1 MHADTATRQH
11 WMSVL
16 AHSQPAELAARLNA
30 LNITADYEV
39 IRTAETGLVQIQ
51 ARMGGTGERFFAGD
65 ATLTRA
71 AVRLTDGTLGYS
83 WVLGRDK
90 QHAER
95 CALIDALMQQ
105 SRHFQNLS
113 ETLIAPLD
121 ADRMLPVQDAQH
133 SFRRLLKAMSEPG
146 VIVALHQL
154 KRGWQ
159 PLNIATTSVLLTLAD
174 NDTPVWLATP
184 LSNDIVNQS
193 LRFHTNAPL
202 VSQPE
207 QATFAVTDEAI
218 SSEQLNALSTGTA
231 VAPEAGAT
239 LILQVASLSG
249 GRMLRLTGAGIAEE
263 RMIAPQLPECILHE
277 LTERPHPF
285 PLGIDL
291 ILTCGER
298 LLAVPRTTHVEVC

>member
-1 MHADTATRQH
+1 MTLETA
-11 WMSVL
+11 
-16 AHSQPAELAARLNA
+16 
-30 LNITADYEV
+30 
-39 IRTAETGLVQIQ
+39 
-51 ARMGGTGERFFAGD
+51 F
-65 ATLTRA
+65 
-71 AVRLTDGTLGYS
+71 
-83 WVLGRDK
+83 
-90 QHAER
+90 
-95 CALIDALMQQ
+95 
-105 SRHFQNLS
+105 
-113 ETLIAPLD
+113 
-121 ADRMLPVQDAQH
+121 MLPVQDAQH

-174 NDTPVWLATP
+174 NDTPVWLAAP
-184 LSNDIVNQS
+184 LSNDIVSQS

-249 GRMLRLTGAGIAEE
+249 GRMLRLTV
-263 RMIAPQLPECILHE
+263 RVLPKNE
-277 LTERPHPF
+277 
-285 PLGIDL
+285 
-291 ILTCGER
+291 
-298 LLAVPRTTHVEVC
+298 

>member
-1 MHADTATRQH
+1 MTLETA
-11 WMSVL
+11 
-16 AHSQPAELAARLNA
+16 
-30 LNITADYEV
+30 
-39 IRTAETGLVQIQ
+39 
-51 ARMGGTGERFFAGD
+51 F
-65 ATLTRA
+65 
-71 AVRLTDGTLGYS
+71 
-83 WVLGRDK
+83 
-90 QHAER
+90 
-95 CALIDALMQQ
+95 
-105 SRHFQNLS
+105 
-113 ETLIAPLD
+113 
-121 ADRMLPVQDAQH
+121 MLPVQDAQH

-174 NDTPVWLATP
+174 NDTPVWLSTP
-184 LSNDIVNQS
+184 LNNDIVNQS

-218 SSEQLNALSTGTA
+218 SSEQLNALSTGT
-231 VAPEAGAT
+231 
-239 LILQVASLSG
+239 LSG

-298 LLAVPRTTHVEVC
+298 LLAIPRTTHVEVC

>member
-1 MHADTATRQH
+1 MC
-11 WMSVL
+11 
-16 AHSQPAELAARLNA
+16 
-30 LNITADYEV
+30 
-39 IRTAETGLVQIQ
+39 IR
-51 ARMGGTGERFFAGD
+51 D
-65 ATLTRA
+65 
-71 AVRLTDGTLGYS
+71 S
-83 WVLGRDK
+83 
-90 QHAER
+90 
-95 CALIDALMQQ
+95 
-105 SRHFQNLS
+105 
-113 ETLIAPLD
+113 
-121 ADRMLPVQDAQH
+121 
-133 SFRRLLKAMSEPG
+133 
-146 VIVALHQL
+146 
-154 KRGWQ
+154 
-159 PLNIATTSVLLTLAD
+159 
-174 NDTPVWLATP
+174 
-184 LSNDIVNQS
+184 
-193 LRFHTNAPL
+193 FHTNAPL

-298 LLAVPRTTHVEVC
+298 LLEMCIRDSYHTAQNATPNTLTKITACTSARNVPTNGTTQNLHRKATS

>member
-1 MHADTATRQH
+1 MTLETA
-11 WMSVL
+11 
-16 AHSQPAELAARLNA
+16 
-30 LNITADYEV
+30 
-39 IRTAETGLVQIQ
+39 
-51 ARMGGTGERFFAGD
+51 F
-65 ATLTRA
+65 
-71 AVRLTDGTLGYS
+71 
-83 WVLGRDK
+83 
-90 QHAER
+90 
-95 CALIDALMQQ
+95 
-105 SRHFQNLS
+105 
-113 ETLIAPLD
+113 
-121 ADRMLPVQDAQH
+121 MLPVQDAQH

-174 NDTPVWLATP
+174 NDTPVWLAAP

-193 LRFHTNAPL
+193 LRFHTNASL
-202 VSQPE
+202 VNQPE

-231 VAPEAGAT
+231 V
-239 LILQVASLSG
+239 
-249 GRMLRLTGAGIAEE
+249 IAEE
-263 RMIAPQLPECILHE
+263 RMIAPQLPKCILHE

-298 LLAVPRTTHVEVC
+298 LLAIPRTTHVEVC